1 MLKICRGFKGSSQ
14 NVRIHPD
21 WETFQSSAGQKF
33 KRSLP
38 LALKPS
44 NALVEDITLTYLSN
58 IFGNTSERQLVVLSN
73 TNDVV
78 AQSGGRC
85 IVKKAV
91 WHSWNTVPWES
102 CEVFNR
108 GWGVEGL
115 RGLVFALKLSVEL
128 WLWSWSGVA
137 KFVSLF
143 HWERYA
149 VECSYV
155 SLNDPASS
163 RLP

>member
-44 NALVEDITLTYLSN
+44 NPLVEDITLTYLSN

-78 AQSGGRC
+78 AQSGQMHRE
-85 IVKKAV
+85 K
-91 WHSWNTVPWES
+91 S
-102 CEVFNR
+102 CLAQLEYCSV
-108 GWGVEGL
+108 GKL
-115 RGLVFALKLSVEL
+115 R
-128 WLWSWSGVA
+128 
-137 KFVSLF
+137 SL
-143 HWERYA
+143 
-149 VECSYV
+149 
-155 SLNDPASS
+155 
-163 RLP
+163 